1 MFVGRPVSIIYNSSN
16 TKEMEQ
22 YFKGK
27 TVLVTGAGW
36 GIGAAT
42 ALLYAAYG
50 ANVIVSD
57 TSRKGGKDTIEKIK
71 SQKGAATYI
80 KTDVS
85 NAAACEKLIKKT
97 IETYGSIDIA
107 CNNSA
112 IFSDPL
118 HPADKNREAFD
129 NEVGLNLN
137 GLNNCMQYEIE
148 AMQRQGGGVIVNTS
162 SIVGAIG
169 LASLSKYVDAKYGIA
184 TLLQNLPGEYPAIH
198 INTIAPAFIN
208 TALLKDMIQKETEG
222 GIKLFPMDRH
232 DTIQEVAGLVLWL
245 SSDETHLL
253 PTVFKDN
260 N

>member
-1 MFVGRPVSIIYNSSN
+1 V
-16 TKEMEQ
+16 EQ

-57 TSRKGGKDTIEKIK
+57 TSRQGGKDTMEKIK
-71 SQKGAATYI
+71 SQKGDATYI

-85 NAAACEKLIKKT
+85 NAAACEKLIKRT

-112 IFSDPL
+112 IFSEPR
-118 HPADKNREAFD
+118 HPADGNMEASD
-129 NEVGLNLN
+129 NQVALNLN

-148 AMQRQGGGVIVNTS
+148 AMQKQGGGVIVNTS
-162 SIVGAIG
+162 SIIGAIG
-169 LASLSKYVDAKYGIA
+169 LASLSQYVDAKYGTA
-184 TLLQNLPGEYPAIH
+184 ALLQNAPGEYPARGIH
-198 INTIAPAFIN
+198 INTIGPAFIT
-208 TALLKDMIQKETEG
+208 TALLKDMIQKETEE
-222 GIKLFPMDRH
+222 GIKLFPMERH
-232 DTIQEVAGLVLWL
+232 GAIQAVAGLVLWL
-245 SSDETHLL
+245 SSAETYLL
-253 PTVFKDN
+253 PKVFN
-260 N
+260 GTN

>member
-1 MFVGRPVSIIYNSSN
+1 
-16 TKEMEQ
+16 MEH

-50 ANVIVSD
+50 AKVIVSD
-57 TSRKGGKDTIEKIK
+57 TSRKGGKDTVAKIK

-85 NAAACEKLIKKT
+85 NAVACEKLIKRT

-112 IFSDPL
+112 IFSEPL
-118 HPADKNREAFD
+118 YPADKNMEAFE
-129 NEVGLNLN
+129 NEVGFNLN

-148 AMQRQGGGVIVNTS
+148 AMLKQGGGIIVNTS

-169 LASLSKYVDAKYGIA
+169 LASLSEFMNAKYGMA
-184 TLLQNLPGEYPAIH
+184 ALLQNTPGEYPARGIH

-208 TALLKDMIQKETEG
+208 TAMLNATIQTEKERRV
-222 GIKLFPMDRH
+222 KLSPMSRFGMA
-232 DTIQEVAGLVLWL
+232 QEVAGLVLWL